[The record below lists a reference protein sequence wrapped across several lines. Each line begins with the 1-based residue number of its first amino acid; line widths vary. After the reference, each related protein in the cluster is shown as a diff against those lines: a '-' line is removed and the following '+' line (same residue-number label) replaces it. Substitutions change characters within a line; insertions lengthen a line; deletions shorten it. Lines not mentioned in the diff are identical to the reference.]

1 MTESLA
7 QEIKDRLDIQD
18 LMHRYARMVDRRQW
32 ELLDQV
38 FSAEATVDYA
48 STGGKAGS
56 CREVMV
62 WLDRA
67 LKDWPLNLHFISNIE
82 IELEADR
89 ARAISY
95 FNAPMGRQEP
105 DGSQYIITNAGYY
118 RDDLVRTPGGW
129 RIAHR
134 HCQQTMMVGQLPEG
148 YQIPD

>member
-7 QEIKDRLDIQD
+7 QEIKDRLDIHD

-38 FSAEATVDYA
+38 FAADATVDYT
-48 STGGKAGS
+48 STGGKAGPS
-56 CREVMV
+56 REVMV

-67 LKDWPLNLHFISNIE
+67 LKPWPLNLHFITNIE
-82 IELEADR
+82 IELEGDL
-89 ARAISY
+89 ARALSY

-105 DGSQYIITNAGYY
+105 DGSQYIVTNVGHY
-118 RDDLVRTPGGW
+118 RDDLVRTPEGW

-134 HCQQTMMVGQLPEG
+134 HCQQKMMLGQLPEG
-148 YQIPD
+148 YQIPE